1 LAHDRRTGI
10 GGLLARLIFLRWYRC
25 SHECGW
31 RGLCFSHSL
40 LQAEGRRV
48 MRALILLLLIVAAAA
63 IVYLVLSRE
72 GPHLGGSGADS

>member
-1 LAHDRRTGI
+1 
-10 GGLLARLIFLRWYRC
+10 
-25 SHECGW
+25 
-31 RGLCFSHSL
+31 
-40 LQAEGRRV
+40 